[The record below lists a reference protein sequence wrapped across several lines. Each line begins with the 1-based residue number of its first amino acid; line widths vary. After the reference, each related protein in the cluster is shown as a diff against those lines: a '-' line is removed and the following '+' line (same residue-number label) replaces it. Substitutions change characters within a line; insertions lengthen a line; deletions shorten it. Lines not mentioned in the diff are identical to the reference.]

1 MSKQVGNVEILRMRD
16 GTLRVNIFVGGKWVN
31 DVTGRDTYVNRD
43 ALASVARQA
52 NCAYCMTRRD

>member
-1 MSKQVGNVEILRMRD
+1 MRD